1 MLPLSA
7 VRKIGCLFL
16 YLNLWQNSSVFDLFV
31 VIESVIVDA
40 VVLRYLRSS
49 DFVTMVMSRVDVCR
63 KFAVLTGYYLP
74 FEAVTTDWTWF
85 EVAFVVMQCIFPE

>member
-16 YLNLWQNSSVFDLFV
+16 YLNLWQNSSVFDLFM

-49 DFVTMVMSRVDVCR
+49 DFVTMVMSRVDVGR

-74 FEAVTTDWTWF
+74 FEAVTTDRTWF
-85 EVAFVVMQCIFPE
+85 EVAFVVMQRIFPE